1 MEGEYISKREVMKFL
16 QVTQALWIATC
27 GDKKGAEPVTK
38 MLALLI
44 RWVDDMEGVRL
55 DGYRH

>member
-27 GDKKGAEPVTK
+27 EDKKGAEAVTR

-44 RWVDDMEGVRL
+44 RWVDDMEGVRI
-55 DGYRH
+55 HEH